1 MNHEQYKEWVQLS
14 IYDELDNDE
23 RQMLAK
29 HLQVCDECR
38 DEHAKLQRMSS
49 LLKRTKGWEPDDELL
64 REARLELRAA
74 LRLEKKRRE
83 RWSSFAEFFGGM
95 VSPKFAYAIGGAALL
110 IAGFFGGYLLVNR
123 EMSPGKSM
131 SSPQVSSASFVQGDA
146 KISNVHFMG
155 NPQAGGEI
163 EFTFDAITPVH
174 IKGNVDDERVQKVLT
189 HALLNEDNP
198 GVRLRSVNAIA
209 LQTEQPRI
217 LQDQAIKNALLKA
230 LKSDENPAVRKE
242 ALKALQKFAF
252 DDEIKKAFLHVL
264 MHDKNSGIRIAVIN
278 LLDSVKVE
286 GKPLDQDI
294 LDVLKQR
301 MKSDDNNYIRIKA
314 KEALGEIKQ

>member
-14 IYDELDNDE
+14 VYDELDEDE
-23 RQMLAK
+23 QKMLAK
-29 HLQVCDECR
+29 HLTACDECR
-38 DEHAKLQRMSS
+38 DELAKIQRMIS
-49 LLKRTKGWEPDDELL
+49 LLKQTKEWEPDDELL

-83 RWSSFAEFFGGM
+83 RWSFLNGFFGSL
-95 VSPKFAYAIGGAALL
+95 VSPKFAYALGGAALL
-110 IAGFFGGYLLVNR
+110 LIGFFGGNLLFNR
-123 EMSPGKSM
+123 EA
-131 SSPQVSSASFVQGDA
+131 PQEKPAPTIQASNASFVQGDA
-146 KISNVHFMG
+146 KISNVHFLG
-155 NPQAGGEI
+155 NPQAGGEV

-198 GVRLRSVNAIA
+198 GVRLRSVSAIA
-209 LQTEQPRI
+209 LQTEQPRN
-217 LQDQAIKNALLKA
+217 LQDQAIKYALLKA

-252 DDEIKKAFLHVL
+252 DDDIKKVFLDVL

-314 KEALGEIKQ
+314 KEALGEIRQ

>member
-14 IYDELDNDE
+14 IYDELDEDE
-23 RQMLAK
+23 QKMLEK
-29 HLQVCDECR
+29 HLQTCDECC
-38 DEHAKLQRMSS
+38 DELAKLERMNM
-49 LLKRTKGWEPDDELL
+49 LLNKTKAWEPDDDLL

-74 LRLEKKRRE
+74 LRLEKKRKE
-83 RWSSFAEFFGGM
+83 RWNPLTEFFGSLF
-95 VSPKFAYAIGGAALL
+95 SPKFAFALGGAALL
-110 IAGFFGGYLLVNR
+110 VAGFFGGYILFNR
-123 EMSPGKSM
+123 EAPQEKA
-131 SSPQVSSASFVQGDA
+131 SSLPQATNASFVQGEA
-146 KISNVHFMG
+146 KISNVHFV
-155 NPQAGGEI
+155 NNAQAGGEV

-174 IKGNVDDERVQKVLT
+174 IKGNVNDERVQKVLT

-209 LQTEQPRI
+209 LQTEQPRQ

-230 LKSDENPAVRKE
+230 LKTDANPAVRKE

-252 DDEIKKAFLHVL
+252 DDDVKKVFLDVL
-264 MHDKNSGIRIAVIN
+264 VHDSNSGIRIAVIN
-278 LLDSVKVE
+278 MLDSARVE

-294 LDVLKQR
+294 LEVLKQR

-314 KEALGEIKQ
+314 KAALEEIKQ